1 MARIPLDFSKIE
13 DKGFD
18 PYPPGEYTLRI
29 IDVRQEVAKAS
40 GELKLT
46 VNFEL
51 LDGPNGSPE
60 YAGKKL
66 FSSYSLQ
73 QKAGFRIAKLIAAC
87 GVPKEQM
94 ADFDDSQFLGRVI
107 RATISNE
114 MYQGK
119 NYNRVGNEQPATQGG
134 PPTAGGYA
142 APPPTGFAPPPQA
155 GFAAPP
161 NGGQQGQGWNP
172 NVGWPG
178 APGTAPGFGGPS
190 PAAPP
195 AKPVGAK

>member
-13 DKGFD
+13 EKGFD
-18 PYPPGEYTLRI
+18 PYPPGEYSLRI
-29 IDVRQEVAKAS
+29 VDVRQEVAKAS

-87 GVPKEQM
+87 GCPKEQM
-94 ADFDDSQFLGRVI
+94 ANFDDSMFIGRVI

-119 NYNRVGNEQPATQGG
+119 TYNRVGNEQPHTGAGA
-134 PPTAGGYA
+134 PTAGGYPGGTA
-142 APPPTGFAPPPQA
+142 APAPA
-155 GFAAPP
+155 GFTPPP
-161 NGGQQGQGWNP
+161 NGGPPAAGWNP

-178 APGTAPGFGGPS
+178 PVGTAPGFGGPS

-195 AKPVGAK
+195 AKPFGK